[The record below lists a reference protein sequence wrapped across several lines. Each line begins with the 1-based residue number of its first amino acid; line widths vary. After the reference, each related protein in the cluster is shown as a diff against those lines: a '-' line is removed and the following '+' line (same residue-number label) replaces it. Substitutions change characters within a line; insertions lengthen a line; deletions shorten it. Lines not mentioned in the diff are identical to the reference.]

1 MEIIIYFTE
10 IIIYLTGK
18 LLDRMSSIDEL
29 FWFIDFTTFLI
40 LQPEEIWKLD
50 SNP

>member
-1 MEIIIYFTE
+1 MEITIYFTE

-18 LLDRMSSIDEL
+18 LLDSTYFIDEL

-40 LQPEEIWKLD
+40 LQPKEIWKLD